1 MYKAISNMKKQVKGK
16 KRKAVAKKDA
26 LLDEWTDMAVDML
39 LPGVGAEAHTST
51 LPDDPLLL
59 QAMLDIY
66 RKHHNYMDTDLQKD
80 SARAYW
86 FDVDTDEWDI
96 DGLKGM
102 CNDYK
107 EDDADNFNVVYR
119 YMYVM
124 KHASEFT
131 GTK

>member
-119 YMYVM
+119 YVM

>member
-39 LPGVGAEAHTST
+39 LPGVGAEAHTSK

-119 YMYVM
+119 YVM

>member
-1 MYKAISNMKKQVKGK
+1 
-16 KRKAVAKKDA
+16 
-26 LLDEWTDMAVDML
+26 MAVDML

-119 YMYVM
+119 YVM